1 MNTPPPKGRTAADA
15 RHRPLYATAYPGGPP
30 PPSPSAAFV
39 IALLGLVFYVR
50 LCG

>member
-1 MNTPPPKGRTAADA
+1 MDGHVYPFDG
-15 RHRPLYATAYPGGPP
+15 LYAAAYPGGPP

-39 IALLGLVFYVR
+39 IALLGLVLYVR